1 MKMTLTRTSDNYV
14 VHELLREDDPITP
27 CEPGPTDNALAM
39 NVADLNVMHCS
50 ERAGSNIRASED
62 GLWRAVAQGR
72 GRMSNIVVDAGP
84 ILHRGTFIYLLIS
97 AHSC

>member
-1 MKMTLTRTSDNYV
+1 
-14 VHELLREDDPITP
+14 
-27 CEPGPTDNALAM
+27 
-39 NVADLNVMHCS
+39 MHCS